1 MVCVVCRSCARRP
14 AAGRDVVKPDHR
26 DIAAYP
32 HLVYPWE
39 FWHYFTGDAYDQYLL
54 LPRVVWPIP
63 KAYGH
68 VIAFTETAD
77 RL

>member
-1 MVCVVCRSCARRP
+1 
-14 AAGRDVVKPDHR
+14 
-26 DIAAYP
+26 
-32 HLVYPWE
+32 VYPWE